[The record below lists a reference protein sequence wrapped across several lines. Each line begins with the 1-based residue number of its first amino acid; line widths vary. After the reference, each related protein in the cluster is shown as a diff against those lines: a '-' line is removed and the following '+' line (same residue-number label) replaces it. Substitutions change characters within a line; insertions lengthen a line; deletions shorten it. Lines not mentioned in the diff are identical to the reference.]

1 MKRRLTGTKIN
12 FINNTIMVELGILA
26 VCVALSVKYY
36 DKVESW
42 MNKIFK

>member
-1 MKRRLTGTKIN
+1 MKKRLTGTKVK
-12 FINNTIMVELGILA
+12 FINDTIMVELGILA
-26 VCVALSVKYY
+26 VCIALSVKYY